1 MPELPLPYVL
11 AVLDKLRQIPLQF
24 WINLGLCALAL
35 IIVVRSWRALREIN
49 SFMPW
54 LGAMIAGVMILS
66 YWTYNRNE
74 PRFLTPLVDKLT
86 LVLPTKA
93 KHEADLERLRQSRD

>member
-1 MPELPLPYVL
+1 MPDLAPLL
-11 AVLDKLRQIPLQF
+11 IFAAFEKLRQIPLQF

-35 IIVVRSWRALREIN
+35 IMVIRFWRALREIN

-54 LGAMIAGVMILS
+54 LATMIAAAMILS

-74 PRFLTPLVDKLT
+74 PRFLTPFVDKLT

-93 KHEADLERLRQSRD
+93 KHDADLERLRRSRD

>member
-1 MPELPLPYVL
+1 MPDPALLL
-11 AVLDKLRQIPLQF
+11 IFAALDKLRQIPLQF

-35 IIVVRSWRALREIN
+35 IIVVRFWRALREIN

-54 LGAMIAGVMILS
+54 LATMIAGVMILS

-93 KHEADLERLRQSRD
+93 KHEADLDRLRRSRD

>member
-1 MPELPLPYVL
+1 MPDLAPLL
-11 AVLDKLRQIPLQF
+11 IFAALEKLRQIPLQF

-35 IIVVRSWRALREIN
+35 IMVVRFWRALREIN

-54 LGAMIAGVMILS
+54 LATMIAAAMILS

-74 PRFLTPLVDKLT
+74 PRFLTPFVDKLT

-93 KHEADLERLRQSRD
+93 KHDADLERLRRSRD